1 MSLQVEKLEN
11 NTAKLTIE
19 VPAEELD
26 KAIQKAYQ
34 KNKNKFNVP
43 GFRKGKVPYAMIEK
57 MYGAGVFYE
66 EAANDLIPEAYANA
80 AAESELEI
88 VARPEISVTQIEKG
102 KPFVFEAEVTLKPEV
117 KLGEYKGIKVEKAD
131 TKVTAKEVN
140 AELDKI
146 KEQNAR
152 LVAADDKAIEEG
164 DQATIDFEGFV
175 DGVAF
180 EGGKGEDYPLTIG
193 SHSFIDTF
201 EDQLVGKKVGEE
213 VEVNVT
219 FPEEYQA
226 KELAGKPAMFK
237 VTIKEIKVK
246 EYPKVDDEFA
256 QEVSEFDTLAEY
268 KADIKKGLV
277 AKKKEAAAA
286 EKESKVIEEIVKN
299 SEMDI
304 PEKMI
309 EAQAQQMVEEFA
321 QNIAMQG
328 ISFDQY
334 MQFTGS
340 TVEQL
345 LEQVKPQAK
354 ARIESSLVLEEV
366 VKAEKIEATDEEFEK
381 LFKVCKEKEITLLV
395 DEAYHYFYP
404 KTFIKYALNNRRVF
418 VTRTFS
424 KLFSMAGCRLGYV
437 CGHPEDIKYVQK
449 FCTPHNTNAFA
460 MLFAEK
466 ILTTPGMVDGLIVKF
481 NEGRSYL
488 LNTLD
493 RNGYRHKGEA
503 GNFLF
508 IEPKTCA
515 KTIVERMK
523 NEKNILIKEY
533 QNVGEFGNCLRVS
546 IGEKQYMK
554 IFMNALL
561 EIDK

>member
-152 LVAADDKAIEEG
+152 LVAADDKAVEDG
-164 DQATIDFEGFV
+164 DQTTIDFEGFV

-201 EDQLVGKKVGEE
+201 EEQLIGKKVGEE

-219 FPEEYQA
+219 FPENYQA

-246 EYPKVDDEFA
+246 EYPELDDDFA
-256 QEVSEFDTLAEY
+256 QDVSEFDTLDEY
-268 KADIKKGLV
+268 KEDIKKNLTE
-277 AKKKEAAAA
+277 KKEKEAEA
-286 EKESKVIEEIVKN
+286 EKESKVIEAIVN
-299 SEMDI
+299 DAEMDI
-304 PEKMI
+304 PEKMV
-309 EAQAQQMVEEFA
+309 EAQAEQMLEEFA

-328 ISFDQY
+328 ISFEQY
-334 MQFTGS
+334 LQFTGA
-340 TVEQL
+340 TVDQMK
-345 LEQVKPQAK
+345 EQVKPQAQ
-354 ARIESSLVLEEV
+354 ARVESSLVLEAV
-366 VKAEKIEATDEEFEK
+366 VKAENIEATEEEVEEEIKEMAGRYNMEADK
-381 LFKVCKEKEITLLV
+381 LKGLLTDSDKENLKKDICARKAAKFVV
-395 DEAYHYFYP
+395 DEA
-404 KTFIKYALNNRRVF
+404 K
-418 VTRTFS
+418 
-424 KLFSMAGCRLGYV
+424 
-437 CGHPEDIKYVQK
+437 
-449 FCTPHNTNAFA
+449 
-460 MLFAEK
+460 
-466 ILTTPGMVDGLIVKF
+466 
-481 NEGRSYL
+481 
-488 LNTLD
+488 
-493 RNGYRHKGEA
+493 
-503 GNFLF
+503 
-508 IEPKTCA
+508 
-515 KTIVERMK
+515 
-523 NEKNILIKEY
+523 
-533 QNVGEFGNCLRVS
+533 
-546 IGEKQYMK
+546 
-554 IFMNALL
+554 
-561 EIDK
+561 

>member
-1 MSLQVEKLEN
+1 MSFKVENMEEKNMVKLVIEATAEEFEAGL
-11 NTAKLTIE
+11 NTAFN
-19 VPAEELD
+19 
-26 KAIQKAYQ
+26 
-34 KNKNKFNVP
+34 KNKNKISVP
-43 GFRKGKVPYAMIEK
+43 GFRKGKAPRKMVEK
-57 MYGAGVFYE
+57 LYGAEIFYE
-66 EAANDLIPEAYANA
+66 DAANAIIPDAYAKA
-80 AAESELEI
+80 ADESELEI

-268 KADIKKGLV
+268 KADIKKDLV

-299 SEMDI
+299 S
-304 PEKMI
+304 
-309 EAQAQQMVEEFA
+309 
-321 QNIAMQG
+321 
-328 ISFDQY
+328 
-334 MQFTGS
+334 
-340 TVEQL
+340 
-345 LEQVKPQAK
+345 
-354 ARIESSLVLEEV
+354 
-366 VKAEKIEATDEEFEK
+366 
-381 LFKVCKEKEITLLV
+381 
-395 DEAYHYFYP
+395 
-404 KTFIKYALNNRRVF
+404 
-418 VTRTFS
+418 
-424 KLFSMAGCRLGYV
+424 
-437 CGHPEDIKYVQK
+437 
-449 FCTPHNTNAFA
+449 
-460 MLFAEK
+460 
-466 ILTTPGMVDGLIVKF
+466 
-481 NEGRSYL
+481 
-488 LNTLD
+488 
-493 RNGYRHKGEA
+493 RNGH
-503 GNFLF
+503 
-508 IEPKTCA
+508 
-515 KTIVERMK
+515 
-523 NEKNILIKEY
+523 
-533 QNVGEFGNCLRVS
+533 S
-546 IGEKQYMK
+546 
-554 IFMNALL
+554 
-561 EIDK
+561 

>member
-1 MSLQVEKLEN
+1 MSLQVEKLEHN
-11 NTAKLTIE
+11 MAKLTVE
-19 VPAEELD
+19 VAAEDVE
-26 KAIQKAYQ
+26 KALQAAYLKQ
-34 KNKNKFNVP
+34 RKQINIP
-43 GFRKGKVPYAMIEK
+43 GFRKGKVPRQMIEK
-57 MYGAGVFYE
+57 MYGPEVFYD
-66 EAANDLIPEAYANA
+66 EAANNMIPDAYAKA
-80 AAESELEI
+80 YDESELDI
-88 VARPEISVTQIEKG
+88 VSQPKIEVVQMEKG
-102 KPFVFEAEVTLKPEV
+102 KPFIFTAEVATKPEVTL
-117 KLGEYKGIKVEKAD
+117 GDYKGLKVD
-131 TKVTAKEVN
+131 KVSTRVTQKEVD
-140 AELDKI
+140 EEI
-146 KEQNAR
+146 EKERERNAR
-152 LVAADDKAIEEG
+152 TIEVTDRAVQDKDEV
-164 DQATIDFEGFV
+164 TLDFEGFV

-268 KADIKKGLV
+268 KADIKKDLV

-381 LFKVCKEKEITLLV
+381 ELEDMATRYQMEKEKVAELLS
-395 DEAYHYFYP
+395 DDDKKNLRNDICLKKAA
-404 KTFIKYALNNRRVF
+404 KF
-418 VTRTFS
+418 VTS
-424 KLFSMAGCRLGYV
+424 K
-437 CGHPEDIKYVQK
+437 
-449 FCTPHNTNAFA
+449 
-460 MLFAEK
+460 
-466 ILTTPGMVDGLIVKF
+466 
-481 NEGRSYL
+481 
-488 LNTLD
+488 
-493 RNGYRHKGEA
+493 
-503 GNFLF
+503 
-508 IEPKTCA
+508 A
-515 KTIVERMK
+515 K
-523 NEKNILIKEY
+523 
-533 QNVGEFGNCLRVS
+533 
-546 IGEKQYMK
+546 
-554 IFMNALL
+554 
-561 EIDK
+561 